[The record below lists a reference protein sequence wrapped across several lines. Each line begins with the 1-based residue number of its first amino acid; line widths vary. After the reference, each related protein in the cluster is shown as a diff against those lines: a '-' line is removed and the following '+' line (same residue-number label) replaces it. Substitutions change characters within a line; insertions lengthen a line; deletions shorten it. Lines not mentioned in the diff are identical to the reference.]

1 MIMEFFLF
9 RCRVDLLAGSVLD
22 DVKDGLS
29 RVIEHFIC
37 DHSPYHFVLGR
48 CDEFASGIRLDIG
61 AHQATCHLLAIDL
74 HISLHASWH
83 HRLFTCRT
91 VLAFILCEV

>member
-9 RCRVDLLAGSVLD
+9 RCRVDLLAVCVLD
-22 DVKDGLS
+22 DVEDGLS

-48 CDEFASGIRLDIG
+48 CDEFASG
-61 AHQATCHLLAIDL
+61 
-74 HISLHASWH
+74 
-83 HRLFTCRT
+83 F
-91 VLAFILCEV
+91 